1 MGRFDRVCGSLI
13 ALWLLMGLTLG
24 GPAGA
29 EDVPYWPSD
38 QERRLSELDAQVLD
52 TMRALSAAR
61 LRNEPQEIERLSK
74 EYKTIQDERTALLRA
89 QGKLPPPPPR

>member
-1 MGRFDRVCGSLI
+1 MATVNRMLGSFL
-13 ALWLLMGLTLG
+13 ALWVFVAVPIPGT
-24 GPAGA
+24 ARA

-38 QERRLSELDAQVLD
+38 QERRLADLDAQVLD

-61 LRNEPQEIERLSK
+61 LRNEPQEVERLSK

>member
-1 MGRFDRVCGSLI
+1 MSRLNQLLGSLFT
-13 ALWLLMGLTLG
+13 LWVLTG
-24 GPAGA
+24 SPIVSAARA

-61 LRNEPQEIERLSK
+61 LRNESQEVDRLSK
-74 EYKTIQDERTALLRA
+74 EFKTIQDERTTLLRA
-89 QGKLPPPPPR
+89 QGKLPPPPPQ